1 VEGKFVRPAKAFSPQ
16 KNLIGRLFMS
26 ERDDLQA
33 EVDSLEKELTLA
45 LNRGD
50 EIQVQII
57 SEELEDLQGSLEELK
72 EDDEYDWMRVNGL
85 CD

>member
-1 VEGKFVRPAKAFSPQ
+1 
-16 KNLIGRLFMS
+16 MS